1 MNRKYIDGLL
11 GADGAKNKKYIDGL
25 LGADGKAN
33 KKYIDGLLGTDG
45 ETAAIRELAAKD
57 GIPILQAAAA
67 NFLELLV
74 RLKAPEKILEI
85 GAAIG
90 YSGIVMLMAAGGQA
104 RLNTIEQNE
113 QSIKIARSNFEKF
126 GLRDRVN
133 IFCGD
138 AGAIIPTLS
147 GAYDFIFLDGAKG
160 QYINYLPYLTDL
172 LARGGTLVCD
182 NVLFRGMVADDA
194 LVADGKRT
202 LVNNMRAFLT
212 RLCAD
217 KRLHTAVIDIG
228 DGVSVSYKL

>member
-1 MNRKYIDGLL
+1 MNKKYIDGLIGAGGETNKKIDRL
-11 GADGAKNKKYIDGL
+11 SGADGAKNKKSIDGL
-25 LGADGKAN
+25 LGA
-33 KKYIDGLLGTDG
+33 DG

-74 RLKAPEKILEI
+74 RLRAPEKLLEI
-85 GAAIG
+85 GTAIG
-90 YSGIVMLMAAGGQA
+90 YSGIVMLRAAGRRA

-113 QSIKIARSNFEKF
+113 ESIKIARSNFEKF
-126 GLRDRVN
+126 GLSDRVN

-172 LARGGTLVCD
+172 LEVGGALVCD
-182 NVLFRGMVADDA
+182 NVLFRGMVADDG

-202 LVNNMRAFLT
+202 LVNNMRAFLKK
-212 RLCAD
+212 LCAD
-217 KRLHTAVIDIG
+217 KRLHTAVVDIG
-228 DGVSVSYKL
+228 DGVSVSYRL